1 MHAVEWIQGQ
11 FALKSDENAC
21 LAVLHNRNKMVN
33 AFGNSEWV
41 TQAEGS
47 VQSKSVTSCAGMT
60 AHLVLLAQTR
70 VGFLSGGRGKHT
82 RDLPQAEYL
91 AQLEEAYARA
101 TVALTRAQKL
111 CIIMG
116 PLDMRGLLGA
126 ATVIG
131 CLKYG
136 AGVCGFDTEH
146 RTVEMFLR
154 EPSIDAG
161 PDDGSFLASLR
172 RSVAFAEIYCE
183 ASRSLPKIRRL
194 HLIVIDLDRS
204 RNVGKDVYWQ
214 FQRAQVSTKYE
225 ECFNTLPVPTDASD
239 CLYRCKYVYGY
250 GVDGSDRPS
259 YLLWP
264 RRGSDGH
271 FWLVDPMSGCYF
283 DPSKADFI
291 APIGL
296 EHFFD
301 AFALVHKRSIREAAA
316 EALEIQL
323 DDIQTNLV
331 VKQSSARRFQLTPIS
346 VPDDPPAKRA
356 KTTMEPVSSARDSTM
371 G

>member
-1 MHAVEWIQGQ
+1 M
-11 FALKSDENAC
+11 
-21 LAVLHNRNKMVN
+21 
-33 AFGNSEWV
+33 
-41 TQAEGS
+41 
-47 VQSKSVTSCAGMT
+47 QSKSVTYCAGMT

-70 VGFLSGGRGKHT
+70 VGFLGGGRSKCM
-82 RDLPQAEYL
+82 RDLPHTEFL

-111 CIIMG
+111 RIIMG

-126 ATVIG
+126 ATAIG

-146 RTVEMFLR
+146 RTVEMYLR

-172 RSVAFAEIYCE
+172 RSITNPRGVYPPVAFAEVYCND
-183 ASRSLPKIRRL
+183 SCSLTKVRRL

-204 RNVGKDVYWQ
+204 RNVGKQVYWQ
-214 FQRAQVSTKYE
+214 FQRAHVSARYE
-225 ECFNTLPVPTDASD
+225 ECFNTLPVPVYDSD
-239 CLYRCKYVYGY
+239 CPHRCRYVYGY

-271 FWLVDPMSGCYF
+271 FWLIDPMTGNYF
-283 DPSKADFI
+283 DP
-291 APIGL
+291 
-296 EHFFD
+296 
-301 AFALVHKRSIREAAA
+301 
-316 EALEIQL
+316 
-323 DDIQTNLV
+323 
-331 VKQSSARRFQLTPIS
+331 
-346 VPDDPPAKRA
+346 
-356 KTTMEPVSSARDSTM
+356 
-371 G
+371 